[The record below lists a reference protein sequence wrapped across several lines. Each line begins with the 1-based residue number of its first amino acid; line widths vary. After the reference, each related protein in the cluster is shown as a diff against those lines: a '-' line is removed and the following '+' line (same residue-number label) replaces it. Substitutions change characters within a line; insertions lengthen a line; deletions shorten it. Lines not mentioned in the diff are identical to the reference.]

1 MLDPDNLLSEVH
13 RALKPR
19 GSLILTFPN
28 MKQPVSWLMQI
39 AYDLPFM
46 YSARNKSHHAKGN
59 TIPIVKHML
68 VNFGFEAIHVRG
80 TYVHPNKGRISQW
93 FAKRAPRLAEKIISM
108 SEKRE
113 RLRAFTTRE

>member
-1 MLDPDNLLSEVH
+1 MFDAGNLFSEAH

-19 GSLILTFPN
+19 GSLILAFPN

-39 AYDLPFM
+39 VYDLPLM
-46 YSARNKSHHAKGN
+46 HSARNRSHHAKDN

-68 VNFGFEAIHVRG
+68 VDFGFEVIHVRG
-80 TYVHPNKGRISQW
+80 TYAYANKGRISQW
-93 FAKRAPRLAEKIISM
+93 FADRAPRLAEKIIII